1 MGVRAGTEGVVQGVD
16 EVNPVA
22 RETDH
27 EIGQLR
33 RSAGTMVSV
42 TVQTRVNS
50 AEREVE
56 CEMRDA
62 GSCSVAFEL
71 LHLHLHLHRPSR
83 SCAKP
88 ICAKKS
94 WKPKLA
100 EELRRRIT

>member
-1 MGVRAGTEGVVQGVD
+1 MWMRPS
-16 EVNPVA
+16 EVNLVA
-22 RETDH
+22 RETGH

-50 AEREVE
+50 AEREVG

-62 GSCSVAFEL
+62 GSSSVAFEL
-71 LHLHLHLHRPSR
+71 LHLHLHLPSR

-88 ICAKKS
+88 ICAKKLGS
-94 WKPKLA
+94 
-100 EELRRRIT
+100 RN